1 MKFSELSK
9 YLEKLEKTSSRIEIT
24 LILANLFKKANKE
37 EIDKITYLLLGQL
50 APSYRGIVFNLAERM
65 MLEVIAKAYGL
76 EKEKVVEIYRKEGD
90 LGNTASLLAFRKKI
104 KDRNLNLSVTRV
116 YERLVEIAKD
126 EGEKSQERKIE
137 KMAVLFSELDPLSVR
152 FLARIPVGKLRLGF
166 SDKTILDALS
176 WMETGNKSKKDK
188 LEKAYRVVPDVGLL
202 GKRVKEMG
210 IDKASIV
217 VKPEV
222 GIPVLPMLAQR
233 LKSPKEMIAKMGK
246 VAVEPKFDGL
256 RVLIHLKRTGK
267 NLPPQVWAFTRNLN
281 NVYDMFPELKDIGK
295 FINADSVILDSEA
308 IGMDPE
314 TMILA
319 NFQTTMRRR
328 RKYEIE
334 AKAKE
339 IPLRFQVFD
348 IIFKDGKSLMDNA
361 YLKRRE
367 ILESTIRPG
376 KLLVVDEMI
385 VTDSPEVINEEYKK
399 KIKEG
404 LEGIVVK
411 KADAEYIPGR
421 TGWRWVKMKQEEESS
436 GKLSDTVDCIVMGY
450 YAGRGKRAVFGLGG
464 FLVGILDGEDI
475 KTVTKIGTGLS
486 DEQFREMFTR
496 LKRLKAKEKPK
507 EYKDVAKTL
516 TPQVWVTPSLV
527 VEIAAD
533 EITKSPIH
541 SAGYALRFPR
551 LVKFRDDKS
560 YKEATTSKE
569 LIKLF
574 QLQKS

>member
-24 LILANLFKKANKE
+24 LILADLFRKAKKE

-65 MLEVIAKAYGL
+65 MLEVLAKAYDL
-76 EKEKVVEIYRKEGD
+76 DKEKVVEIYRKEGD
-90 LGNTASLLAFRKKI
+90 LGNTASILALRKKT
-104 KDRNLNLSVTRV
+104 KDKNLNLSVTLV
-116 YERLVEIAKD
+116 YERLLEIAKE

-137 KMAVLFSELDPLSVR
+137 KMAILFSELDPLSVR

-188 LEKAYRVVPDVGLL
+188 LEKAYQVVPDVGLL

-210 IDKASIV
+210 IDRASSV

-233 LKSPKEMIAKMGK
+233 LNSPKEMIEKMGK
-246 VAVEPKFDGL
+246 VGVEPKFDGL
-256 RVLIHLKRTGK
+256 RVLIHFKRTGM
-267 NLPPQVWAFTRNLN
+267 NLAPQVWAFTRNLN

-295 FINADSVILDSEA
+295 YINADSVILDSEA

-314 TMILA
+314 MMILA

-348 IIFKDGKSLMDNA
+348 VIFKDGQSLMNKT
-361 YLKRRE
+361 YLDRRK
-367 ILESTIRPG
+367 ILKSCIKPG

-385 VTDSPEVINEEYKK
+385 VTDNPEVINKEYKK

-411 KADAEYIPGR
+411 KADAEYVPGR

-450 YAGRGKRAVFGLGG
+450 YAGKGKRAGFGLGG
-464 FLVGILDGEDI
+464 FLVGILDGEVI

-486 DEQFREMFTR
+486 DDQFREMFTR
-496 LKRLKAKEKPK
+496 LKKVKVKEKPK
-507 EYKDVAKTL
+507 EYKDVERTL
-516 TPQVWVTPSLV
+516 APEVWVTPSLV

-560 YKEATTSKE
+560 YEEATTLKE